1 MQIPVACDSLLE
13 ELLLLWLMV
22 ASIPAAFRDTPHNTL
37 STVTYLRSYP
47 YFVILQQQ
55 TLIFA
60 GLSVIG
66 QQRKSNVSI
75 QLS

>member
-22 ASIPAAFRDTPHNTL
+22 ASIPAAFRDTPQNTL
-37 STVTYLRSYP
+37 STVTCIRSYP

-55 TLIFA
+55 TLILA